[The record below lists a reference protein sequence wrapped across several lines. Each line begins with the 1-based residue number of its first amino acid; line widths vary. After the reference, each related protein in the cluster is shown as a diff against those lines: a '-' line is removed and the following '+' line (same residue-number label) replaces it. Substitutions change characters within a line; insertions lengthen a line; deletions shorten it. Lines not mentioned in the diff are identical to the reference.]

1 MLNKEYD
8 ICLMNPPYGKNANL
22 AIQVLNRSKYLADII
37 IAILPRTIRKPVALN
52 RIDEHLH
59 LISDETNPEDTFNE
73 SNGKGL
79 TTCTQR
85 WVVKDTKRTQ
95 VTRKTKEE
103 VAKYFEFTKDI
114 NAADIALGRVGR
126 GSVGD
131 IYLKGIEYGRR
142 NNYEDRS
149 PNSHYFIK
157 AHNKNVIKQLQDLQ
171 PEFKKV
177 SLNTVSNPSLSIDEI
192 VTLYCEKYVG

>member
-1 MLNKEYD
+1 M
-8 ICLMNPPYGKNANL
+8 
-22 AIQVLNRSKYLADII
+22 
-37 IAILPRTIRKPVALN
+37 
-52 RIDEHLH
+52 
-59 LISDETNPEDTFNE
+59 
-73 SNGKGL
+73 
-79 TTCTQR
+79 
-85 WVVKDTKRTQ
+85 
-95 VTRKTKEE
+95 TRKTKEE

-177 SLNTVSNPSLSIDEI
+177 SLNTVGNPSLSIDEI